1 MGDGGRDADGP
12 EIGDENG
19 ARRRRAGAR
28 GRSRGDRTMRPV
40 ADRRLQ
46 GLEDTRVVLAGP
58 GTKRSRNIGVAG
70 FDDAD
75 IRPSQRSGG
84 EDQQEEQR
92 DPREK

>member
-1 MGDGGRDADGP
+1 MGSV
-12 EIGDENG
+12 
-19 ARRRRAGAR
+19 AG
-28 GRSRGDRTMRPV
+28 
-40 ADRRLQ
+40 RRLQ
-46 GLEDTRVVLAGP
+46 GIEAARVVLAGP

-84 EDQQEEQR
+84 EDQHEEQR